1 MINIELNQVTK
12 IYPGAKD
19 PAVKEVSLTI
29 ESGSIITLLGPSGCG
44 KTTTLR
50 LIAGFERASSGSI
63 SLAGRTVSS
72 DNVWVPPE
80 KRGIGM
86 VFQDYALFPHLDVY
100 HNISF
105 GYKEKDVNQ
114 RVEEVLQLVGMKGFE
129 KRLIHELSGGQQQR
143 VALARALAKRPAVV
157 LLDEPFSNL
166 DADLRSCMRVD
177 VRRILKKAGATAVFV
192 SHDQRD
198 AFTISDK
205 VVVMKEGVI
214 QQIGTPREIYQY
226 PDNRFVASFV
236 GQSNILKGVMGY
248 DGRSVET
255 VIGNIPCDHTHGM
268 KAEDP
273 VLLSIRPDSFERD
286 DAGDIEGRV
295 LFQTYTGDSNDVT
308 IQVPRDGRDI
318 ALMVHL
324 HPEEEVNTGEWLRF
338 KVLPDFVAV
347 MSEKPP
353 TGKLL

>member
-1 MINIELNQVTK
+1 MINIELNHVTK
-12 IYPGAKD
+12 TFPGTEH
-19 PAVKEVSLTI
+19 PAVKDVSLTI
-29 ESGSIITLLGPSGCG
+29 ESGSIVTLLGPSGCG

-50 LIAGFERASSGSI
+50 LIAGFERATSGSI
-63 SLAGRTVSS
+63 NLAGRTVSS
-72 DNVWVPPE
+72 DSVWVPPE

-86 VFQDYALFPHLDVY
+86 VFQDYALFPHLDVF
-100 HNISF
+100 HNIAF
-105 GYKEKDVNQ
+105 GYKGKDVKQ
-114 RVEEVLQLVGMKGFE
+114 RLEEVLHLVGLKGFE

-157 LLDEPFSNL
+157 MLDEPFSNL

-177 VRRILKKAGATAVFV
+177 VQRIIKKAGTTAIFV

-198 AFTISDK
+198 AFVISDK
-205 VVVMKEGVI
+205 VVVMKDGVI

-236 GQSNILKGVMGY
+236 GQSNMLEGVMRP
-248 DGRSVET
+248 DGRSVAT

-268 KAEDP
+268 KAEDE

-295 LFQTYTGDSNDVT
+295 MFQTYTGDSNEVT
-308 IQVPRDGRDI
+308 IQVPREGKDI

-324 HPEEEVNTGEWLRF
+324 HPEEVVNPGDWLRF

-347 MSEKPP
+347 MGERPSS
-353 TGKLL
+353 GKR